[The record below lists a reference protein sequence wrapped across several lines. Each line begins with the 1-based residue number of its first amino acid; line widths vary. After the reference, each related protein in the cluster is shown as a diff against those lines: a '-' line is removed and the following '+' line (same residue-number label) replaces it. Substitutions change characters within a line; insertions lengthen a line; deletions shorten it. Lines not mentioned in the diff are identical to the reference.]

1 MKWRYA
7 NQQMKAIAISLSKS
21 IRPCDLGVCVM
32 VCSPPLRLK
41 SVSCRSVFT
50 GYLKSVV
57 TAYFCA
63 CVRMSLNLFRASVM
77 STGV

>member
-50 GYLKSVV
+50 GYFKSVV

-63 CVRMSLNLFRASVM
+63 CEPVPSQCYEHR
-77 STGV
+77 GVGGP